1 MDANKVEWR
10 DGMLVSPVFA
20 RLGLQCW
27 NVPQSVVEVVMVY
40 ANYSIQRRYSGW
52 KMLG

>member
-1 MDANKVEWR
+1 MECWFHLYLQ
-10 DGMLVSPVFA
+10 GW
-20 RLGLQCW
+20 LQCW
-27 NVPQSVVEVVMVY
+27 YDTYIPESVVEVVMVY